1 MTTGVQVQDGTFY
14 AGIGGGIVGSGD
26 NFRAILQSFQGVYSL
41 GRYLIEPN
49 TAYSSA
55 LLECY
60 LKHIVLPDVQA
71 QLFGYPLSGNAH
83 EHRAG
88 YKYAILK
95 TDKEIWESLYAD
107 AVRGVAC
114 YRSLLEVTMP
124 ATTCLFSGRATG
136 EGTTEEHTL
145 LRAIGG
151 RFRSQTAASSSFNN
165 ATSNILDAPLAAPY
179 ALIMNALAPL
189 LSSEHQP
196 GGLDLIGEPGR
207 RLVLDPGAVARQR
220 GVHVEA
226 RDPKTG
232 RPIAMS
238 AEDPLALAAMARR
251 VGIPDE
257 RLEKTMIP
265 PVASQYAERRQSI
278 LSPWAETAVLK
289 CALLTFDH
297 LLGSRPDAFT
307 RSFGLKGVR
316 DEILVIVNGAHPQ
329 PLISATSWG
338 IDNSRRAAL
347 LELADQY
354 RPRPRSMFENVLL
367 VSAQHGGN
375 VDLHCLLAGV
385 DVYRFRVCNRWDG
398 APFNILCGAGMLVGE
413 VPYGPIYVADAMPL
427 GAPTDLRSVFP
438 EGTSQEVVEDISRR
452 INAERQ
458 RAFVEAVLLVE
469 TMADEFVVKNI
480 CDLEAVG
487 ASTLE
492 QALRQRLEHLYADS
506 VFALRQPQITAI
518 VNEAIS
524 SLSHDVG
531 RAPATTVAP
540 TEWLGIYR
548 AALKRLRNEV
558 GLPVLLTEVAT
569 HVRLA
574 NDD

>member
-1 MTTGVQVQDGTFY
+1 MLVRDDDLYLLDIRAHGAWTDEDLVEIVHANWPDTIAHSRLRGLTGPGLSSVQRKNLRDRHMTTGVQVQDGTFY

-196 GGLDLIGEPGR
+196 GGLDLIGEPG
-207 RLVLDPGAVARQR
+207 DPVA
-220 GVHVEA
+220 
-226 RDPKTG
+226 
-232 RPIAMS
+232 
-238 AEDPLALAAMARR
+238 LRR
-251 VGIPDE
+251 V
-257 RLEKTMIP
+257 
-265 PVASQYAERRQSI
+265 
-278 LSPWAETAVLK
+278 
-289 CALLTFDH
+289 CH
-297 LLGSRPDAFT
+297 LRWPS
-307 RSFGLKGVR
+307 S
-316 DEILVIVNGAHPQ
+316 
-329 PLISATSWG
+329 
-338 IDNSRRAAL
+338 
-347 LELADQY
+347 LACTE
-354 RPRPRSMFENVLL
+354 PRP
-367 VSAQHGGN
+367 
-375 VDLHCLLAGV
+375 
-385 DVYRFRVCNRWDG
+385 W
-398 APFNILCGAGMLVGE
+398 
-413 VPYGPIYVADAMPL
+413 
-427 GAPTDLRSVFP
+427 
-438 EGTSQEVVEDISRR
+438 
-452 INAERQ
+452 
-458 RAFVEAVLLVE
+458 
-469 TMADEFVVKNI
+469 
-480 CDLEAVG
+480 
-487 ASTLE
+487 
-492 QALRQRLEHLYADS
+492 
-506 VFALRQPQITAI
+506 
-518 VNEAIS
+518 
-524 SLSHDVG
+524 
-531 RAPATTVAP
+531 
-540 TEWLGIYR
+540 
-548 AALKRLRNEV
+548 
-558 GLPVLLTEVAT
+558 
-569 HVRLA
+569 
-574 NDD
+574 